1 MYLKSCLVKRQLF
14 YFNKMNNSPIGI
26 FDSGIGGLSVL
37 KEINRVLPNENTI
50 YLADNK
56 NCPYGNKDISDIIKL
71 SLKNASVLIKM
82 NCKIIVVA
90 CNTATTNA
98 IKEIRNSFSVP
109 VIGIEPAIKPA
120 ILNTKT
126 NKIGVLATEM
136 TLTSNLFNQTSNKF
150 SDNIEIIE
158 QIGFGLVNLI
168 EKGDINTENTKQL
181 LKSYIDPMLDSN
193 IDQLVLGCT
202 HYHFL
207 IPIIRQIIPEKI
219 TIQDPNKA
227 IAKQIKKILKIENL
241 ENTLKSNCKNKVY
254 ANGNTEIINT
264 IINLNGE
271 VNSLDF

>member
-1 MYLKSCLVKRQLF
+1 
-14 YFNKMNNSPIGI
+14 MNNNPIGI
-26 FDSGIGGLSVL
+26 FDSGIGGLSIL

-56 NCPYGNKDISDIIKL
+56 NCPYGNKNISEIIKL
-71 SLKNASVLIKM
+71 SLKNASLLIEM
-82 NCKIIVVA
+82 NCKIIVIA

-98 IKEIRNSFSVP
+98 IKEIRNSFAVP
-109 VIGIEPAIKPA
+109 VVGIEPAIKPA
-120 ILNTKT
+120 IHNTKT

-136 TLTSNLFNQTSNKF
+136 TLTSNLFNQTSKKF

-168 EKGDINTENTKQL
+168 EKGNINKENTKQL

-227 IAKQIKKILKIENL
+227 IAIQTKKILKRRNL
-241 ENTLKSNCKNKVY
+241 ENSLNSNFKNKIY
-254 ANGNTEIINT
+254 ANGSTEIINT
-264 IINLNGE
+264 IINSNGK
-271 VNSLDF
+271 VYSLDF

>member
-1 MYLKSCLVKRQLF
+1 
-14 YFNKMNNSPIGI
+14 MNTQPIGI
-26 FDSGIGGLSVL
+26 FDSGIGGLSIL

-56 NCPYGNKDISDIIKL
+56 NCPYGDKDTVEIVKL
-71 SLKNASVLIKM
+71 SLKNSSVLIDM

-98 IKEIRNSFSVP
+98 IKEMRNSFSIP
-109 VIGIEPAIKPA
+109 IIGIEPAIKPA

-136 TLTSNLFNQTSNKF
+136 TLTSDLFNQTSNKF
-150 SDNIEIIE
+150 SDKVEIIE
-158 QIGFGLVNLI
+158 QIGYGLVNQI
-168 EKGDINTENTKQL
+168 EKGNINTENTKKL

-202 HYHFL
+202 HYYFL
-207 IPIIRQIIPEKI
+207 IPIIRQIITDKI

-227 IAKQIKKILKIENL
+227 IAKQIIKILKSKNL
-241 ENTLKSNCKNKVY
+241 ENPLKSNYKNKVY
-254 ANGNTEIINT
+254 ANGDAEIIKNT
-264 IINLNGE
+264 INSNGE
-271 VNSLDF
+271 VNFLDF

>member
-1 MYLKSCLVKRQLF
+1 
-14 YFNKMNNSPIGI
+14 MNTQPIGI
-26 FDSGIGGLSVL
+26 FDSGIGGLSIL

-56 NCPYGNKDISDIIKL
+56 NCPYGDKDTVEIVKL
-71 SLKNASVLIKM
+71 SLKNSSVLIDM

-98 IKEIRNSFSVP
+98 IKEMRNLFSIP
-109 VIGIEPAIKPA
+109 IIGIEPAIKPA

-136 TLTSNLFNQTSNKF
+136 TLTSDLFNQTSNKF
-150 SDNIEIIE
+150 SDKVEIIE
-158 QIGFGLVNLI
+158 QIGYGLVNQI
-168 EKGDINTENTKQL
+168 EKGNINTENTRKL

-202 HYHFL
+202 HYYFL
-207 IPIIRQIIPEKI
+207 IPIIRQIITDKI

-227 IAKQIKKILKIENL
+227 IAKQIIKILKSKNL
-241 ENTLKSNCKNKVY
+241 ENPLKSNYKNKVY
-254 ANGNTEIINT
+254 ANGDAEIIKNT
-264 IINLNGE
+264 INSNGE
-271 VNSLDF
+271 VNFLDF

>member
-1 MYLKSCLVKRQLF
+1 
-14 YFNKMNNSPIGI
+14 
-26 FDSGIGGLSVL
+26 
-37 KEINRVLPNENTI
+37 
-50 YLADNK
+50 
-56 NCPYGNKDISDIIKL
+56 
-71 SLKNASVLIKM
+71 M
-82 NCKIIVVA
+82 NCKIIVIA

-168 EKGDINTENTKQL
+168 EKGNINKENTKQL

-207 IPIIRQIIPEKI
+207 IPIIRQIISEKI

-227 IAKQIKKILKIENL
+227 IAKQIKKILKSENL
-241 ENTLKSNCKNKVY
+241 ENSLKSNYKNKVY

-264 IINLNGE
+264 IINSNGE

>member
-1 MYLKSCLVKRQLF
+1 
-14 YFNKMNNSPIGI
+14 MNTQPIGI
-26 FDSGIGGLSVL
+26 FDSGIGGLSIL

-56 NCPYGNKDISDIIKL
+56 NCPYGDKDTVEIVKL
-71 SLKNASVLIKM
+71 SLKNSSVLIDM

-98 IKEIRNSFSVP
+98 IKEMRNLFSIP
-109 VIGIEPAIKPA
+109 IIGIEPAIKPA

-136 TLTSNLFNQTSNKF
+136 TLTSDLFNQTSNKF
-150 SDNIEIIE
+150 SDKVEIIE
-158 QIGFGLVNLI
+158 QIGYGLVNQI
-168 EKGDINTENTKQL
+168 EKGNINTENTRKL

-202 HYHFL
+202 HYYFL
-207 IPIIRQIIPEKI
+207 IPIIRQIIADKI

-227 IAKQIKKILKIENL
+227 IAKQIIKILKSKNL
-241 ENTLKSNCKNKVY
+241 ENPLKSNYKNKVY
-254 ANGNTEIINT
+254 ANGDAEIIKNT
-264 IINLNGE
+264 INSNGE
-271 VNSLDF
+271 VNFLDF

>member
-1 MYLKSCLVKRQLF
+1 
-14 YFNKMNNSPIGI
+14 MNTQPIGI
-26 FDSGIGGLSVL
+26 FDSGIGGLSIL

-56 NCPYGNKDISDIIKL
+56 NCPYGDKDTVEIVKL
-71 SLKNASVLIKM
+71 SLKNSSVLIDM

-98 IKEIRNSFSVP
+98 IKEMRNSFSIP
-109 VIGIEPAIKPA
+109 IIGIEPAIKPA

-136 TLTSNLFNQTSNKF
+136 TLTSDLFNQTSNKF
-150 SDNIEIIE
+150 SDKVEIIE
-158 QIGFGLVNLI
+158 QIGYGLVNQI
-168 EKGDINTENTKQL
+168 EKGNINTENTRKL

-202 HYHFL
+202 HYYFL
-207 IPIIRQIIPEKI
+207 IPIIRQIITDKI

-227 IAKQIKKILKIENL
+227 IAKQIIKILKSKNL
-241 ENTLKSNCKNKVY
+241 ENPLKSNYKNKVY
-254 ANGNTEIINT
+254 ANGDAEIIKNT
-264 IINLNGE
+264 INSNGE
-271 VNSLDF
+271 VNFLDF